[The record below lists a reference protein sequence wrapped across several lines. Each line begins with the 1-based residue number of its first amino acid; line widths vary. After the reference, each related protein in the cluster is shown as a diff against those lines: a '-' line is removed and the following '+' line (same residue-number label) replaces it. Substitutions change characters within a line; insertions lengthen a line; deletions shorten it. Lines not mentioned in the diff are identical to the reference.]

1 MKTVSPGNP
10 VESWCWGLLWA
21 TQAAAFLKAISKS
34 ATVEER
40 TAQEIKVASLFEI
53 LETEGDI
60 LVQALVSSPKLSGQ
74 LISRTIPQ
82 AMAEARAYLDSIV
95 PMELPDDVVGPGLG
109 KLAGPESLV
118 KWGEWLTSAW
128 KNVVKPGWKWA
139 VGLFVILQV
148 NKKSPILPLF
158 LSFFESEADRLVRQ
172 AEVQSALDESRV
184 KKIEACGDDQAC
196 IERVNQNYA
205 FLSLDPG
212 ECGYWDTATASGL
225 GLVTGLVL
233 GYGGVDWVFDW
244 LDRH

>member
-34 ATVEER
+34 ATAEER
-40 TAQEIKVASLFEI
+40 TAQEIKVASLFET

-139 VGLFVILQV
+139 VGLFVILKV
-148 NKKSPILPLF
+148 NQKAPILPLF

-184 KKIEACGDDQAC
+184 KKIEACRGDQAC
-196 IERVNQNYA
+196 IDRVNANYA
-205 FLSLDPG
+205 FLSQSET